1 MLERLKDFL
10 YRHRKKFITTGI
22 VVGGSVFLL
31 KWIQYKLRELQE
43 RQAKEIGE
51 KLRRMQHFECTDRT
65 CNQTITGLAP
75 ALSDKLFERLN
86 TDDILVKLRSNPEN
100 KLELWEQLKIVAFT
114 RIVALVYAASMLSVT
129 LKVQINILGGYL
141 YRDTVE
147 EEDGSTGRMA
157 REQQISPN
165 LQTAYL
171 SMIQHFMSDG
181 VYELIEIVRQNV
193 GSVMQRYNLK
203 QPLTLA
209 DTETLLWSIQ
219 MALNNEEASP
229 ARCIARYT
237 LNPSLCS
244 KMARPGTVLGK
255 MFDETLD
262 VLESVESRDVSLANV
277 SNGFSLVV
285 DTLAD
290 YYMEGDA
297 AIKPAPENGKSNLNV
312 ECLANINNIT
322 ISLAKLIPIVNGM
335 AGKRVSVNGG
345 TTLVPGT
352 AGGLPTMAELSGNMM
367 ASMIGRFLQSEKLRT
382 LGANVYETF
391 CQ

>member
-22 VVGGSVFLL
+22 VLGGSVFLL

-65 CNQTITGLAP
+65 CNQTIAGLAP

-141 YRDTVE
+141 YRDTVA
-147 EEDGSTGRMA
+147 EEDASRGRMA
-157 REQQISPN
+157 SEQQISPN
-165 LQTAYL
+165 IQTAYL

-193 GSVMQRYNLK
+193 GTVMQRYNLK

-312 ECLANINNIT
+312 ECLANINNIS

-335 AGKRVSVNGG
+335 AGKRVSVNGA
-345 TTLVPGT
+345 TTLVSGT
-352 AGGLPTMAELSGNMM
+352 TGLPMMAELSGNMM